1 MKQKV
6 LKNVWLRIC
15 MIAAVMT
22 TAFASTA
29 WATEEVYKTALFGQ
43 DYSSAE
49 VGNYTTT
56 WTSTYN
62 GFALS
67 ISNLK
72 NHGGS
77 GWYSY
82 LATGQNSTARKGTI
96 TTVDPIDVAI
106 TRVAVTFTA
115 MHAPNVNSITLYISE
130 NGSNWNPVNDFAKE
144 KNEVSVSIPASLQAA
159 NLYYMI
165 EVDCAAGNTGSNP
178 IGKDNFVKISKIEY
192 FHENLA
198 LVEAPVITGQQVFAA
213 NSSTTVSIACP
224 EPDADAIIE
233 YSTDNGYNWHPYNGP
248 FSLEETTTVI
258 ARANKAGMQ
267 ENRASKVFTLAT
279 DATHFTWN
287 LTEAPNGTVST
298 TTVTW
303 IDYDEDNNTVVD
315 ATMTLDKGTSSTN
328 ANYHLGGT
336 NSNTAFYKNQILTI
350 APNTDYTI
358 ISVKITTS
366 TADDVTAGFDRAWEN
381 ATQSVVDNVITVTP
395 EIGTEPISIGI
406 ANETYIL
413 GVEVDCSPASSPYV
427 TATGEQTVISGTST
441 GTFDVY
447 YNRLESTS
455 AVVMLCDASGDA
467 ATYDWIQVGLDE
479 NKDITFSVT
488 QKNPNTTTERTA
500 YAILSVD
507 NGEDTYYTPVIA
519 VIQEAP
525 IKVRI
530 SSVGYSTLYY
540 GSRNLE
546 VPAGVTAYTY
556 TVGTKLEVSQ
566 AYSEGAIIPARTG
579 VVLKG
584 NAADH
589 YFYETNDEGTR
600 DGNNKLRGSDEEEVT
615 SGGTYYYALTLDKDS
630 NPNSVGFY
638 WMNETGTTFT
648 NGAHKAYLALDKKFS
663 DFANGTSGNVKGY
676 VALPSEDDP
685 TGIKDLNV
693 DVNLNLDG
701 AIYNIAGQRMNKMQK
716 GINIVNGKKILK

>member
-22 TAFASTA
+22 TAFAGTA
-29 WATEEVYKTALFGQ
+29 GATEEVYKTALFGRA
-43 DYSSAE
+43 YSSAE

-72 NHGGS
+72 NHGSS

-82 LATGQNSTARKGTI
+82 LATGQNSTARVGTI

-106 TRVAVTFTA
+106 TRVAVMFDA
-115 MHAPNVNSITLYISE
+115 LHAANVNSITLYISE
-130 NGSNWNPVNDFAKE
+130 NGSTWNPVNDFAKV
-144 KNEVSVSIPASLQAA
+144 KGEVSVSIPASLQAA
-159 NLYYMI
+159 NLYYRI
-165 EVDCAAGNTGSNP
+165 EVDCAAGNTGSDP
-178 IGKDNFVKISKIEY
+178 INKDNFVKISKIEY

-224 EPDADAIIE
+224 EPDADATIE
-233 YSTDNGYNWHPYNGP
+233 YSTDNGYNWHPYSAP
-248 FSLEETTTVI
+248 FSLSETTTVI
-258 ARANKAGMQ
+258 ARANKTGMQ
-267 ENRASKVFTLAT
+267 ENQASKVFTLAT

-287 LTEAPNGTVST
+287 LTAAPNGTVST

-303 IDYDEDNNTVVD
+303 TDED
-315 ATMTLDKGTSSTN
+315 ATMTLDKGESSTN
-328 ANYHLGGT
+328 ANYYLGGT

-366 TADDVTAGFDRAWEN
+366 TASDVTAGFSRAWEN

-406 ANETYIL
+406 ANETHIL

-455 AVVMLCDASGDA
+455 AVVTLCDADGDA

-488 QKNPNTTTERTA
+488 QKNPNTTERTA
-500 YAILSVD
+500 YAILSVEKD
-507 NGEDTYYTPVIA
+507 GDHYFTPVIA
-519 VIQEAP
+519 VTQEAP
-525 IKVRI
+525 IKVTI

-600 DGNNKLRGSDEEEVT
+600 DGNNKLRGSDAEEVT

-676 VALPSEDDP
+676 VALPGEDDP
-685 TGIKDLNV
+685 TAIENVNVNV
-693 DVNLNLDG
+693 DLDG